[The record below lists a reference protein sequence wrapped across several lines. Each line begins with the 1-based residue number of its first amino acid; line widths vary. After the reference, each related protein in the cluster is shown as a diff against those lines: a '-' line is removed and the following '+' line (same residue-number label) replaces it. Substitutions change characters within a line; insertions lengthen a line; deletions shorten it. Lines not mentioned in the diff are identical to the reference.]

1 MKKAIIEILEGLAI
15 YYRAQITPTQFAM
28 YAEDLAHLTPEQL
41 IHACREYRKNPAHKF
56 FPLPAEL
63 MAIVKPIET
72 ELDLGQEVASKVIGA
87 VSKFGSYRGE
97 EARTWIGEIGWEC
110 AKRMGGWVTI
120 CAELTEENK
129 GTFFAQIR
137 GLAQTLNRQ
146 AKAGTLD
153 QPRDFAPAIEA
164 NQIRELIS
172 DFSKK
177 TATPII
183 SNNTPESEF

>member
-1 MKKAIIEILEGLAI
+1 MKSEIMKLLFGLGEYYDKKLTPEQLE
-15 YYRAQITPTQFAM
+15 M
-28 YAEDLAHLTPEQL
+28 YSHDLAHLTPDEL
-41 IHACREYRKNPAHKF
+41 RFAILKYRSDGRNER
-56 FPLPAEL
+56 FPLPAKLLE
-63 MAIVKPIET
+63 IVKPTET

-87 VSKFGSYRGE
+87 VSKFGSYRGA

-110 AKRMGGWVTI
+110 VKRMGGWVTI

-137 GLAQTLNRQ
+137 GLAQTLNKQ

-177 TATPII
+177 TATPIS
-183 SNNTPESEF
+183 SNNTQESDF